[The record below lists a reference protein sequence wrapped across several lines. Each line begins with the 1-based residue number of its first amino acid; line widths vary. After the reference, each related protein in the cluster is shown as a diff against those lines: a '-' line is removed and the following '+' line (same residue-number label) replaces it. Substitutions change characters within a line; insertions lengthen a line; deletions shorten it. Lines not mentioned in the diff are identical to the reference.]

1 MNSNVKLAQSAK
13 KVSLLIFYLPP
24 LFHTTIGTSKIASN
38 IATTHHYANGSILLA
53 RPATLNLNN
62 I

>member
-13 KVSLLIFYLPP
+13 KVSLLIFYFLS
-24 LFHTTIGTSKIASN
+24 LVHTTIGTSKIASN
-38 IATTHHYANGSILLA
+38 IATTHHYVNGSILLA
-53 RPATLNLNN
+53 RPATLDLNN

>member
-13 KVSLLIFYLPP
+13 KVSLLISYFL
-24 LFHTTIGTSKIASN
+24 LLLHTIIGTSKIASN

-53 RPATLNLNN
+53 RPATLNMNN